1 MTGST
6 RTELAFKPDLL
17 SITNS
22 LAIISGKW
30 RLYIILTLGEET
42 LRYSQLSDRMPE
54 ISQKILAS
62 ELKALV
68 ALGILSREA
77 YAEIPP
83 RVEYRLTERGR
94 LTLPILRQ
102 IQEIGQTLN

>member
-1 MTGST
+1 MTGSNQ
-6 RTELAFKPDLL
+6 TELPFKPDLL
-17 SITNS
+17 LINNS
-22 LAIISGKW
+22 LVIISGKW
-30 RLYIILTLGEET
+30 RIYIILTLSEQT
-42 LRYSQLSDRMPE
+42 LRYSQLSDRLPE

-68 ALGILSREA
+68 ALGVLSREA

-83 RVEYRLTERGR
+83 RVEYTLTERGR

-102 IQEIGQTLN
+102 IQEIGQIFN